1 MESETVAI
9 EAPEWRSE
17 VPVPKGSCSYSV
29 REEYERKPD
38 FHITRDNLPDFAWP
52 VPQAGAGEIR
62 VTDPVTGGQKGS
74 KPERYDLIPFEGL
87 DEVARVYAYGANKY
101 ADHNWRRGYRWSLS
115 SAAALRH
122 ISRWMQGEDRDD
134 ESGLHHLAHAAFHML
149 TLITYDALNKGT
161 DDRP

>member
-1 MESETVAI
+1 MESETVVI

-29 REEYERKPD
+29 QTDRA
-38 FHITRDNLPDFAWP
+38 NVPDFAWP
-52 VPQAGAGEIR
+52 VSQPGAGEIR